1 MGDNKNKSYEN
12 VVDPMSIP
20 YKYMP
25 EMEWYDF
32 STTVNPYGLP
42 DGLVDSIKKSLD
54 SGVLTMPV
62 DRNCQELKNAL
73 AKFHNLEPDNFLI
86 SNTVCHLVGEIAQT
100 FNPCTVGVS
109 LPIFANQIV
118 PLVNAGHYIEELDY
132 GTNFLTND
140 AAGYKAAGLEFDAA
154 MLANPSYP
162 ASRLLRKSVLLGFLN
177 ACSWVIVDESLINLT
192 LNGESMT
199 EFVSEY
205 DNLVI
210 VRSLSASFGMDGLP
224 ISYCVAHPKTI
235 ELINRHFDNS
245 TVGMFGEVIA
255 GFVRSDNEY
264 FESCSE
270 RLESEIPWLYC
281 MLNLIPDVD
290 AFTPESN
297 CILCHYK
304 PNLNI
309 PTSIPDVSTLVCKL
323 RLAGIVVKD
332 LSACQGLIGSNY
344 FSVSV
349 RTRDENLKLI
359 SALRSVLE

>member
-1 MGDNKNKSYEN
+1 MGDNENKAYEN
-12 VVDPMSIP
+12 EIDPMSIP

-32 STTVNPYGLP
+32 SSTVNPYGLP
-42 DGLVDSIKKSLD
+42 NGFVQAIKESLD

-62 DRNCQELKNAL
+62 DKNCFELKSAL
-73 AKFHNLEPDNFLI
+73 AKFHRLEPDNFLV
-86 SNTVCHLVGEIAQT
+86 SNSICHMVGEIAQT
-100 FNPCTVGVS
+100 FNACTVGVS

-118 PLVNAGHYIEELDY
+118 PLVNAGHYIEELES
-132 GTNFLTND
+132 GTNFLTKD
-140 AAGYKAAGLEFDAA
+140 VAEYRGEGMEFDAA

-162 ASRLLRKSVLLGFLN
+162 ASRLLPKSVLLSFLN
-177 ACSWVIVDESLINLT
+177 SCSWVIVNESLINLT
-192 LNGESMT
+192 LNGESMIDL
-199 EFVSEY
+199 VREY
-205 DNLVI
+205 DNLII
-210 VRSLSASFGMDGLP
+210 VRSLSVSFGIDGLP

-235 ELINRHFDNS
+235 ALINRHFDNS
-245 TVGMFGEVIA
+245 AVGMFGEVIA
-255 GFVRSDNEY
+255 SFVRRDNEY
-264 FESCSE
+264 FEICNE

-281 MLNLIPDVD
+281 MLNLIPGID

-309 PTSIPDVSTLVCKL
+309 PTSIPDVDTLVSKL
-323 RLAGIVVKD
+323 RLAGVVVKN
-332 LSACQGLIGSNY
+332 LNSCQGLIGANY

-349 RTRDENLKLI
+349 RAREENLKLI